1 MYKLSKFL
9 LFLSFLAFS
18 PLAGQ
23 EDTALKFER
32 SEENQATDLQLA
44 QQYYNNQEYD
54 KALDYLDDIL
64 DRGLNKRA
72 YQMAYDIFILSE
84 EWREAEKLAKEY
96 AKKDR
101 GRAHEYEADLL
112 FVYLAK
118 KDQDEAD
125 DLVEEIMEKIA
136 EQPSRAYM
144 YGKIFQDKG
153 YPRLALEAYQ
163 KAEEKNARLNLD
175 YQKALLYGELGELEN
190 MYRMYVE
197 MVEHTPN
204 YLSTVKILLSRAITE
219 SETTAE
225 LDFLKQELI
234 KRIQAGGPSALNEML
249 IHVFVQEKNF
259 RGAFTQLKALEKQG
273 AASAGELMRL
283 ARVAKENE
291 EFELSQRIFEYVARK
306 GKEDLFYRSAILGYL
321 DAAYQELQAKPEV
334 SQEEWRDL
342 IKTYQ
347 KYRPQF
353 IGDLGIAELH
363 SALAQVYAY
372 RLGETDTAEALLR
385 GLFEFGYLNPEDKA
399 RAQVQLADLLL
410 YTGNRWDAILYYGR
424 AEKAFEQSPIGQEAK
439 FKRAKAAYY
448 VGDFQWAQGIFDVL
462 KESTSKQIA
471 NDAMQYSLLINDNI
485 GLDTT
490 TDAMEVFAQADLY
503 NYQGQLDSALYLLE
517 RMEVG
522 FVGHNILDEALLLKG
537 DILYRK
543 KDFASAEAAW
553 TKIIE
558 AHGEDILADDALYR
572 LANMKLEIMGE
583 RERAMELYEK
593 LFTNHIDSFYASDA
607 RKKYREL
614 RGDEVN

>member
-9 LFLSFLAFS
+9 LFVLLLACS
-18 PLAGQ
+18 SMAGQ

-32 SEENQATDLQLA
+32 SGEKQATDLQLA

-54 KALDYLDDIL
+54 KALDYLEEIL
-64 DRGLNKRA
+64 DAGVNKKA
-72 YQMAYDIFILSE
+72 YQMAYDIYILSE
-84 EWREAEKLAKEY
+84 DWREAEKLAKEY

-101 GRAHEYEADLL
+101 GRVHEYEADLL

-125 DLVEEIMEKIA
+125 DLVEDIMEKIA
-136 EQPSRAYM
+136 DQPSRAYM

-163 KAEEKNARLNLD
+163 KAEEKNPRLNLD

-190 MYRMYVE
+190 MYRMYVA
-197 MVEHTPN
+197 MVEKSPN
-204 YLSTVKILLSRAITE
+204 YLNTVKILLSRAITE
-219 SETTAE
+219 SETTDE
-225 LDFLKQELI
+225 LEFLKRELI

-249 IHVFVQEKNF
+249 IHVYVQEKNF

-273 AASAGELMRL
+273 VASPGELMRL
-283 ARVAKENE
+283 ARVAKQNE
-291 EFELSQRIFEYVARK
+291 EFSLALRIFEYVARK

-321 DAAYQELQAKPEV
+321 DAAYQELQVKPEV
-334 SQEEWRDL
+334 SREEWQDL
-342 IKTYQ
+342 VDTYQ
-347 KYRPQF
+347 KYRPEF
-353 IGDLGIAELH
+353 KGDVGIAELH
-363 SALAQVYAY
+363 SALAEVYAY
-372 RLGETDTAEALLR
+372 RFGQTDTAERLLR
-385 GLFEFGYLNPEDKA
+385 SLFEMGYLNPEDKA

-410 YTGNRWDAILYYGR
+410 YTGNRWDAIIYYGR

-537 DILYRK
+537 DILYKK
-543 KDFASAEAAW
+543 KDYASAEAAW

-558 AHGEDILADDALYR
+558 AHAKDILADDALYR

-583 RERAMELYEK
+583 REKAMELYQK
-593 LFTNHIDSFYASDA
+593 LFTEHIDSFYASDA

>member
-9 LFLSFLAFS
+9 LFVLLLAFS
-18 PLAGQ
+18 SMAGQ

-32 SEENQATDLQLA
+32 SGEKQATDLQLA

-54 KALDYLDDIL
+54 KALDYLEEIL
-64 DRGLNKRA
+64 DAGVNKKA
-72 YQMAYDIFILSE
+72 YQMAYDIYILSE
-84 EWREAEKLAKEY
+84 DWREAEKLAKEY

-101 GRAHEYEADLL
+101 GRVHEYEADLL

-136 EQPSRAYM
+136 DQPSRAYM

-163 KAEEKNARLNLD
+163 KAEEKNPRLNLD

-190 MYRMYVE
+190 MYRMYVA
-197 MVEHTPN
+197 MVEKSPN
-204 YLSTVKILLSRAITE
+204 YLNTVKILLSRAITE
-219 SETTAE
+219 SETTDE
-225 LDFLKQELI
+225 LEFLKRELI

-249 IHVFVQEKNF
+249 IHVYVQEKNF

-273 AASAGELMRL
+273 VASPGELMRL
-283 ARVAKENE
+283 ARVAKQNE
-291 EFELSQRIFEYVARK
+291 EFSLALRIFEYVARK

-321 DAAYQELQAKPEV
+321 DAAYQELQVKPEV
-334 SQEEWRDL
+334 SREEWQDL
-342 IKTYQ
+342 VDTYQ
-347 KYRPQF
+347 KYRPEF
-353 IGDLGIAELH
+353 KGDVGIAELH
-363 SALAQVYAY
+363 SALAEVYAY
-372 RLGETDTAEALLR
+372 RLGQTDTAERLLR
-385 GLFEFGYLNPEDKA
+385 SLFEMGYLNPEDKA

-410 YTGNRWDAILYYGR
+410 YTGNRWDAIIYYGR

-522 FVGHNILDEALLLKG
+522 FGGHNILDEALLLKG
-537 DILYRK
+537 DIFYK
-543 KDFASAEAAW
+543 KKEYPSAEAAW

-558 AHGEDILADDALYR
+558 AHAKDILADDALYR

-583 RERAMELYEK
+583 REKAMELYQK
-593 LFTNHIDSFYASDA
+593 LFTEHIDSFYASDA
-607 RKKYREL
+607 RKKFREL